1 MIFPFIKRLKRWLA
15 ERKTDKLT
23 VAGNN
28 SPKMFTYSTPD
39 NANMSVVRRQRHK
52 SQGSLQDSSFG
63 KPAIASSPYQD
74 VSISSILGKGN
85 KIKRKL
91 NYDAVSKN
99 KQKPNK
105 TPDANHKKF
114 EFNQNVTKIMNDFQF
129 DRLAIIMMAM
139 KTSTSVTV

>member
-15 ERKTDKLT
+15 ERQTEKLT
-23 VAGNN
+23 VAGTN

-39 NANMSVVRRQRHK
+39 NINMSVVRRQRHK

-63 KPAIASSPYQD
+63 KPAVASSPYQE

-91 NYDAVSKN
+91 NYDSASKS
-99 KQKPNK
+99 KQKSNK
-105 TPDANHKKF
+105 TLDANHKKF
-114 EFNQNVTKIMNDFQF
+114 EFNSNVSKMMTDFQF
-129 DRLAIIMMAM
+129 DRLAIIVMAM
-139 KTSTSVTV
+139 KT